1 MAGDEDHNK
10 TEDMH
15 WSQRSSM
22 MVEQITTTSSSLVT
36 EMITIIYTKCIGAI
50 GASIFCKF

>member
-22 MVEQITTTSSSLVT
+22 MVEQITSSSLVT

-50 GASIFCKF
+50 GASIFSKF